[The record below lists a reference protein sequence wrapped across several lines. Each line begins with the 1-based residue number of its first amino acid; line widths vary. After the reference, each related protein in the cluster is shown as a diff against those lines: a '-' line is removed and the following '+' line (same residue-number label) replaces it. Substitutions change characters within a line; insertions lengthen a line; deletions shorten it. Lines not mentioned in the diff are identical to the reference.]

1 MKQNIKIRAYMNEI
15 VTKTIQ
21 KINATQIWLFEN
33 INKIDELSAR
43 LIKKKKG
50 ISQIHKIRNEK
61 REVTTDP
68 TEIQR
73 NLRVYHGQL

>member
-1 MKQNIKIRAYMNEI
+1 MNF
-15 VTKTIQ
+15 Q
-21 KINATQIWLFEN
+21 L
-33 INKIDELSAR
+33 DLS
-43 LIKKKKG
+43 KKKKG

-73 NLRVYHGQL
+73 NLRVYHGQLYVNKI

>member
-1 MKQNIKIRAYMNEI
+1 MNF
-15 VTKTIQ
+15 Q
-21 KINATQIWLFEN
+21 P
-33 INKIDELSAR
+33 DLS
-43 LIKKKKG
+43 KKKKG

-73 NLRVYHGQL
+73 NLSLP

>member
-1 MKQNIKIRAYMNEI
+1 MNEI
-15 VTKTIQ
+15 VTKAIQ
-21 KINATQIWLFEN
+21 KINATQIQLFEN

-73 NLRVYHGQL
+73 NLSLPWTTVCRQNLEEMEK